1 MTLDNLTVGK
11 LTLNEVRQ
19 SKAAQQDMQVEAV
32 LNWLSPLNMFQRQ
45 QDTLSRR
52 HGNTGL
58 WLLSA
63 PVFQRWVNSE
73 RTDRTLWF
81 LETQGLGK
89 LSLLLLSLDHLIKTI
104 NIDDIRV
111 AYVYYDYKDQAIQ
124 TASNLTACLARWLTG
139 RPR

>member
-1 MTLDNLTVGK
+1 MDDVDNLTSEKQYRFPEFPDLKDGRSPGTPHIVEMTLDNLTVGK

-81 LETQGLGK
+81 PGNPGTGK
-89 LSLLLLSLDHLIKTI
+89 AVITSIIVGSLDQDH
-104 NIDDIRV
+104 
-111 AYVYYDYKDQAIQ
+111 
-124 TASNLTACLARWLTG
+124 
-139 RPR
+139 